1 MDLLDYQLWGKAPVS
16 PISIHVIN
24 TVDNAVPQVSFM
36 IQRPDRGETLL
47 ENSPPARRRDYR
59 GDNGTL
65 RDCLFAGS
73 TAPEE
78 KRRRNRRNRNIGCGP
93 GKRGKPSR
101 FSKGGLSQTD
111 MEGGGA
117 YEDQIVR
124 LSRPAAWEHSPG
136 IAVCRQHMA
145 RAAVGCIRLYGSAC
159 RRCGHRSQ
167 QGDSSPHAASY
178 SPTTPIRDSG
188 RASPTEPYAAW
199 L

>member
-1 MDLLDYQLWGKAPVS
+1 M
-16 PISIHVIN
+16 
-24 TVDNAVPQVSFM
+24 
-36 IQRPDRGETLL
+36 L

-59 GDNGTL
+59 GDNWTL
-65 RDCLFAGS
+65 GDCLFAGS

-111 MEGGGA
+111 MEGGGEYA
-117 YEDQIVR
+117 DHHDR
-124 LSRPAAWEHSPG
+124 LPHPAGRETDPS

-188 RASPTEPYAAW
+188 QASPTEPYAAG